1 MWHLSL
7 RSVRHYWA
15 LFAAAFIAL
24 ALGVALVGVSAAAR
38 AATWN
43 VPQPPGSDHAS
54 ITLSAS
60 S

>member
-1 MWHLSL
+1 MWRLSV

-15 LFAAAFIAL
+15 LFAATFIAL
-24 ALGVALVGVSAAAR
+24 ALGVALVGVP

-43 VPQPPGSDHAS
+43 VPQPPGFGHAP